1 MNTIDNLQIE
11 INAKATK
18 ANNAIDNL
26 IVKLGKLTTSI
37 SHVNSTKLNGVATG
51 IQRVGNAS
59 RSAQTGLNKTTISAN
74 KATRSFTSLASAIG
88 RFYATYFLAIRGI
101 KSLWK
106 SIESTADYIEAYNY
120 FNVALGKIGSD
131 WQHQWTK
138 YADKIGVS
146 SAEEYAESF
155 SKRLSQS
162 IQGLSGVTIKIE
174 DDGTGLL
181 TSTGIKNL
189 GLNIKEVTQYAS
201 QLASVTNSVGQVGE
215 VSLATASAFTKLGA
229 DISSLFNMD
238 YSSVMKNLQ
247 SALIGQSRSVY
258 KFGIDITNATL
269 QTYAYE
275 AGLSKAVSEM
285 TQAEKMQLRLIAI
298 LDQSKVAWGD
308 LANTISSP
316 SNLIR
321 QLKNNVQEL
330 SIVFGQLFM
339 PVLQKILPIIN
350 GFTIALKNLFT
361 NIAGLLGINL
371 DLSSFGQGYV
381 DLGEDVD
388 DLTGSINDATEATK
402 KFKSATIGIDKL
414 NIISQDDNAGG
425 ENTGGLPTIDLTDEI
440 LDATSEYE
448 KAWQQAYDKMQN
460 KAQQIANTFSLAFE
474 PILKLFKDISKGDWF
489 AVGQDTSNLVSG
501 IFDFF
506 SSAIEQVNWNE
517 LGENIGEFLEGV
529 NWTDVFSS
537 LGKFIWKGINAGV
550 DLYSSMFDAA
560 PVETTILTAI
570 AALKFTGIGSIVGG
584 KIVKSITGA
593 FTGISLSNIISAFS
607 SFASSAS
614 AATMLSSPAFA
625 ELGWRVLE
633 GFDQFI
639 DDLIGEDA
647 SKELSEHLFM
657 IFTGVF
663 PGAIMEAIYGM
674 HYGESTVGS
683 RFLQGLGELLFDFS
697 YASNFAKSAKTFLDN
712 AINNFMAADF
722 VNGGIALIQSLG
734 NGLLA
739 GLAFIITPLTSLGDN
754 IIDAIFPDAS
764 SMAELCEN
772 VFGTITDWLEN
783 TFAGRFKAVWENM
796 STYLGDFWNAFIEVP
811 KEAVNLLVGL
821 LNGVVNSIES
831 ALNYVIDGINA
842 ISVDI
847 PDWVPQVGG
856 EKLGFDVP
864 KLNFGEIPRF
874 KVGGFPED
882 GLFFAN
888 HSELVGKF
896 SNGKTAVANNNQII
910 SGIEQ
915 GVRNAMYEVMA
926 NGGFG
931 GNITIN
937 NETTLD
943 GRVVGQSVNK
953 FNASTGKQIF
963 GNQTNYNFG

>member
-11 INAKATK
+11 INAKATT
-18 ANNAIDNL
+18 ANTAIDNL

-37 SHVNSTKLNGVATG
+37 SHVNSTKLNGLATG
-51 IQRVGNAS
+51 IQRVGTAS
-59 RSAQTGLNKTTISAN
+59 RSAQSNLNNTAISAN
-74 KATRSFTSLASAIG
+74 KATKSFTSLASAIG
-88 RFYATYFLAIRGI
+88 KFYATYFLAIRGI
-101 KSLWK
+101 KSLWR

-229 DISSLFNMD
+229 DISSLFNID
-238 YSSVMKNLQ
+238 YSQAMTNLQ
-247 SALIGQSRSVY
+247 SGLIGQSRALY
-258 KFGIDITNATL
+258 KYGIDITNATL

-275 AGLSKAVSEM
+275 LGLSKAVSEM
-285 TQAEKMQLRLIAI
+285 SQMEKMQLRTIAI
-298 LDQSKVAWGD
+298 LQQSKVAWGD

-330 SIVFGQLFM
+330 GIVFGQLFM
-339 PVLQKILPIIN
+339 PALQKVLPVIN
-350 GFTIALKNLFT
+350 GLTIALKNLFT
-361 NIAGLLGINL
+361 NVAGLLGIKL

-388 DLTGSINDATEATK
+388 DLTGSINEATKATK

-414 NIISQDDNAGG
+414 NILSQDENAGA
-425 ENTGGLPTIDLTDEI
+425 ENTGGLPTVDLTDEI

-460 KAQQIANTFSLAFE
+460 KAQQIADTFSLAFE
-474 PILKLFKDISKGDWF
+474 PILKLFKDIAKGDWF
-489 AVGQDTSNLVSG
+489 AAGQNTSNLVSG

-506 SSAIEQVNWNE
+506 SNAIANVNWDEIGKNV
-517 LGENIGEFLEGV
+517 GEFLEGV
-529 NWTDVFSS
+529 DWTDIFSS
-537 LGKFIWKGINAGV
+537 LGELIWKGINAGL

-560 PVETTILTAI
+560 PAETAILTAF
-570 AALKFTGIGSIVGG
+570 AALKFTGLGDIVGR
-584 KIVKSITGA
+584 KIVNSITGY
-593 FTGISLSNIISAFS
+593 FS
-607 SFASSAS
+607 SISFFDLMSGLFSTTSGVAMLGSPNFAK
-614 AATMLSSPAFA
+614 
-625 ELGWRVLE
+625 LGSDIIGGLE
-633 GFDQFI
+633 KVVE
-639 DDLIGEDA
+639 DLIGSDA
-647 SKELSEHLFM
+647 SKELGEHLFM

-663 PGAIMEAIYGM
+663 PGAIMEALYGM
-674 HYGESTVGS
+674 QYGESTVGG
-683 RFLQGLGELLFDFS
+683 RFLATLGELLFDFK
-697 YASNFAKSAKTFLDN
+697 YASAFANNAKTFLDK
-712 AINNFMAADF
+712 AINEFMEQDF
-722 VNGGIALIQSLG
+722 IDAGIMLTEAIGS
-734 NGLLA
+734 GLLA
-739 GLAFIITPLTSLGDN
+739 GIAFLTTPLTSVGDK
-754 IIDAIFPDAS
+754 IIETIFPDKS
-764 SMAELCEN
+764 TLGELCEDTY
-772 VFGTITDWLEN
+772 GSITGWFED
-783 TFAGRFKAVWENM
+783 TFAVDFESIWDDIETTL
-796 STYLGDFWNAFIEVP
+796 SDFWDEFTNIPKDAINLVIGYLNNFIG
-811 KEAVNLLVGL
+811 AM
-821 LNGVVNSIES
+821 ES
-831 ALNYVIDGINA
+831 ALNFVVEGINGL
-842 ISVDI
+842 SVEI
-847 PDWVPQVGG
+847 PDWVPEIGG
-856 EKLGFDVP
+856 EKLGFNIP
-864 KLNFGEIPRF
+864 EFSFGQIPTF

-896 SNGKTAVANNNQII
+896 SNGKTAVANNAQIVA
-910 SGIEQ
+910 GIEQ

-926 NGGFG
+926 NGNFG